1 MSAVVSAAKAVV
13 KPVAKAVE
21 QVGEVLEDVGQAVEQ
36 VVETIAENP
45 EIIVIAVAAPYAVQ
59 AVGTAAGASAATI
72 AAVTPPVTA
81 AAITASQGG
90 DLEDIGKAA
99 LTAYVAPEVGKAA
112 GGATAKAIA
121 GSGMSNA
128 MQQTVVNTISSGAA
142 GATAAAIQGGDIAET
157 ALLGAAG
164 GAGGTIAGQVAGE
177 LTDSETAVRYAER
190 AGQVAAQGGDVG
202 MALAQ
207 QGISDITKSVT
218 SKPKDQPMTREEL
231 ADATYELLQ
240 EELAALEGKEYGPG
254 VQVAEAD
261 MSDRPPLRIDI
272 DGVGDFGSED
282 RVGGPG
288 EMPEGT
294 LPPVEVTADMDV
306 GELTD
311 AQLIDL
317 VRAGQRRRQSAS
329 QPTQAAPAAPAEG
342 EEVTE
347 LPEVV
352 VEADAIDGDI
362 SDEEILELVRLGMD
376 RAETEG
382 EELPEG
388 EMELGGG
395 EGEGIPEGEMEL
407 GGGEGEGEAPVT
419 PRVSGTPI
427 VAKDVARRGPAAVT
441 TRQVGQGYSAIIGD
455 KEPTFGGDPGQQQD
469 VWNVRSLR
477 LRKALGL

>member
-1 MSAVVSAAKAVV
+1 MSAVVSAAKAIV

-45 EIIVIAVAAPYAVQ
+45 EILVIAVAAPYAVQ

-72 AAVTPPVTA
+72 AAITPPITA

-99 LTAYVAPEVGKAA
+99 LTAFVAPEVGKAV
-112 GGATAKAIA
+112 GGATAQAVA

-142 GATAAAIQGGDIAET
+142 GATAAAIQGGDIAQT

-177 LTDSETAVRYAER
+177 LGAGDDLTRYAET
-190 AGQVAAQGGDVG
+190 AGRTAAMRGDVG
-202 MALAQ
+202 LALAQ
-207 QGISDITKSVT
+207 QGISDIVKST
-218 SKPKDQPMTREEL
+218 RDRPTDRPMTREEL

-240 EELAALEGKEYGPG
+240 EELAALEGREYRPG

-261 MSDRPPLRIDI
+261 MSDRPPVRIDI
-272 DGVGDFGSED
+272 VGVGDQTSEP
-282 RVGGPG
+282 REGGPD
-288 EMPEGT
+288 EVPSAP
-294 LPPVEVTADMDV
+294 LPVDVES
-306 GELTD
+306 LSD

-317 VRAGQRRRQSAS
+317 VRAGQRRRQSDS
-329 QPTQAAPAAPAEG
+329 QPTETAPPQG
-342 EEVTE
+342 EEVM
-347 LPEVV
+347 PEAMP
-352 VEADAIDGDI
+352 EGEDIDGDI

-382 EELPEG
+382 EELPGG

-407 GGGEGEGEAPVT
+407 GGGEGEGEPPVKPRGFT
-419 PRVSGTPI
+419 PPV
-427 VAKDVARRGPAAVT
+427 VAKDIARRGPGAVT